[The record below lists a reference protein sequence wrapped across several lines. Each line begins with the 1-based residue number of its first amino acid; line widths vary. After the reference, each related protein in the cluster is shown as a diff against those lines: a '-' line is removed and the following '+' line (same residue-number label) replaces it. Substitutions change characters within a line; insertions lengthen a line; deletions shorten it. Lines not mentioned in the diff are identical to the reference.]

1 MEDDRHVR
9 RRLLIVIVTGLVV
22 CTAGCGSDNSFGGS
36 NDSGPPAE
44 KVIRQWADTLRSGD
58 VAGAADFF
66 ALPSIV
72 QNGSD
77 PVALRT
83 RADARAFNEAL
94 PCGARLLRTSS
105 SAGYTTATFRLTE
118 RPGPGTCGTGTGMT
132 ARTTFVIKGGKIR
145 EWRRVA
151 DEPDTGP
158 VV

>member
-1 MEDDRHVR
+1 MEDDRHMR
-9 RRLLIVIVTGLVV
+9 RSLALVIVTALALGAV
-22 CTAGCGSDNSFGGS
+22 ACGSDNSYGGK
-36 NDSGPPAE
+36 DVTGPPPE
-44 KVIRQWADTLRSGD
+44 RVIRDWADTLRSGD
-58 VAGAADFF
+58 VAGAARFF

-77 PVALRT
+77 PIALHT
-83 RADARAFNEAL
+83 RADARAFNQTL

-132 ARTTFVIKGGKIR
+132 ARTTFVIKDGKIR